1 MEISLAQFSTELASL
16 VSRTAGSVV
25 TVHARPRI
33 TSSGVLCAPG
43 VVVTADHTVTRDEQI
58 HLTLPSGER
67 VAAQLK
73 GRDGSTDL
81 AVLTFEGDGGTPVAH
96 TAADAKA
103 GHLLLAVGRN
113 ADTGPTAALGILSAA
128 GGEWKTWRGGKLD
141 QFLRLDVS
149 LFPGSV
155 GGAVVDIE
163 GRFVGVASDGL
174 SRLSPLAIPAA
185 TVERVVAELLEKGR
199 IARPY
204 LGVGL
209 QPVQLPSARGL
220 ILLSVE
226 PESAAD
232 KAGLLVG
239 DVLLGFGD
247 DATEDPGD
255 VQTVLHRHQPGDKLN
270 ARIVRGGEHI
280 QVEVAIGEKEA

>member
-33 TSSGVLCAPG
+33 TSSGVLWAPG

-67 VAAQLK
+67 VAAQLR

-96 TAADAKA
+96 TAADVKA
-103 GHLLLAVGRN
+103 GHLLVTVGRN

-199 IARPY
+199 ISRPY

-247 DATEDPGD
+247 GATEDPGD
-255 VQTVLHRHQPGDKLN
+255 VQTILHRHQPGDKLN

>member
-1 MEISLAQFSTELASL
+1 MEISLAHFSTELASL
-16 VSRTAGSVV
+16 VERTAASVV

-33 TSSGVLCAPG
+33 TSSGVLWAPG
-43 VVVTADHTVTRDEQI
+43 VVVTADHTVTRDDQI

-67 VAAQLK
+67 VAAQLR

-81 AVLTFEGDGGTPVAH
+81 AVLTFEGDGGAPLGRASK
-96 TAADAKA
+96 AAQA
-103 GHLLLAVGRN
+103 GHLLLVVGRN

-155 GGAVVDIE
+155 GGAVVNIE
-163 GRFVGVASDGL
+163 GDLVGVASDGL
-174 SRLSPLAIPAA
+174 SRLSPLAIPVA
-185 TVERVVAELLEKGR
+185 TVDRVVAELLAKGR

-209 QPVQLPSARGL
+209 QPVQLPSGPGL

-226 PESAAD
+226 AGSAAD

-239 DVLLGFGD
+239 DVLLGLGGS
-247 DATEDPGD
+247 ATEDPGD
-255 VQTVLHRHQPGDKLN
+255 VQTILHQHQPGHKLS

-280 QVEVAIGEKEA
+280 EVEVEIGEKEA

>member
-1 MEISLAQFSTELASL
+1 MEISLAHFSSELASL
-16 VSRTAGSVV
+16 VARTAGSVV

-33 TSSGVLCAPG
+33 TSSGVLWAPG
-43 VVVTADHTVTRDEQI
+43 AVVTADHAVTRDEQI

-81 AVLTFEGDGGTPVAH
+81 AVLTFEGDGGTPV
-96 TAADAKA
+96 TRTTADAKA
-103 GHLLLAVGRN
+103 GHLLLTVGRN

-209 QPVQLPSARGL
+209 QPVQLPAARGL

-239 DVLLGFGD
+239 DVLLGFAD
-247 DATEDPGD
+247 AATEDPGD
-255 VQTVLHRHQPGDKLN
+255 VQAILYRHQLGDKLN

-280 QVEVAIGEKEA
+280 QVEVVIGEKEA

>member
-1 MEISLAQFSTELASL
+1 MEISLAHLSTELASL
-16 VSRTAGSVV
+16 VGRASASVV

-33 TSSGVLCAPG
+33 TSSGVLWAPG
-43 VVVTADHTVTRDEQI
+43 VVVTADHTVTREEQI

-81 AVLTFEGDGGTPVAH
+81 AVLTFEGDGGTPV
-96 TAADAKA
+96 DQA
-103 GHLLLAVGRN
+103 GARAEAGNLLLAVGRN

-155 GGAVVDIE
+155 GGAVVDMQ
-163 GRFVGVASDGL
+163 GRLVGVASDGL
-174 SRLSPLAIPAA
+174 SRLSPLAIPVA
-185 TVERVVAELLEKGR
+185 TVGRVVAELLAKGR
-199 IARPY
+199 V
-204 LGVGL
+204 LGVGV
-209 QPVQLPSARGL
+209 QPVQLPAGTGL

-226 PESAAD
+226 AASAAE

-239 DVLLGFGD
+239 DVLLELGTLR
-247 DATEDPGD
+247 TEDPGD
-255 VQTVLHRHQPGDKLN
+255 VQTVLHQHQPGDRLT

-280 QVEVAIGEKEA
+280 QVEVEIGEREA